1 MGCNSFFDDVSLL
14 SMIKF
19 QVEISEK
26 HVTDFCQRWK
36 VRELSLFG
44 SVVGEGFMPDSDI
57 DVLVSFLPD
66 AKWSLFDL
74 IKMED
79 ELIGDA
85 MLSSAIERQLEI
97 IGEAA
102 RRISSE
108 LQEKHTEIP
117 WRSIIGL
124 RNILIQ
130 EYGEVHMDRLWLI
143 ATTHVDELVEKLEPL
158 IPPEPDN
165 E

>member
-79 ELIGDA
+79 ELIDIFGRQVDLVEREA
-85 MLSSAIERQLEI
+85 LVNPFRRHAILKSREI
-97 IGEAA
+97 IYA
-102 RRISSE
+102 S
-108 LQEKHTEIP
+108 T
-117 WRSIIGL
+117 
-124 RNILIQ
+124 
-130 EYGEVHMDRLWLI
+130 
-143 ATTHVDELVEKLEPL
+143 
-158 IPPEPDN
+158 
-165 E
+165 

>member
-1 MGCNSFFDDVSLL
+1 MHRPERDPAYLWD
-14 SMIKF
+14 M
-19 QVEISEK
+19 
-26 HVTDFCQRWK
+26 QRAARL
-36 VRELSLFG
+36 VR
-44 SVVGEGFMPDSDI
+44 
-57 DVLVSFLPD
+57 SFLQGKSYKD
-66 AKWSLFDL
+66 F
-74 IKMED
+74 
-79 ELIGDA
+79 IGDA